1 MFIFTWFGFCFMSRD
16 VNLYILN
23 KAFFGKINCLKVLMN
38 ADKEV
43 YFHLGL
49 LKKNVGVE
57 EWGWKKVKM
66 SDNELGEIV
75 NLLNK
80 EVGSCSFFHSF
91 NEKKAQIWC
100 KKSDKFFNIKINEV
114 SKNLAV
120 GEFEVLRLCLEQCI
134 RMRCF

>member
-1 MFIFTWFGFCFMSRD
+1 MDKG

-38 ADKEV
+38 SEKDV

-49 LKKNVGVE
+49 LKNE
-57 EWGWKKVKM
+57 EWVWKKVKM

-80 EVGSCSFFHSF
+80 EIGSCSFFHSF
-91 NEKKAQIWC
+91 NDKKAQIWC

-114 SKNLAV
+114 SKNLTV
-120 GEFEVLRLCLEQCI
+120 GEFEVLRICLEQCV